1 MTKQENDSLRE
12 FLIANPPVA
21 GASIEESRAAF
32 EARSAEAP
40 IAAGVSVSPID
51 MAGVPS
57 EHLRPADA
65 AAGAVLYLHGGGYV
79 MGSARTHRSL
89 GAAIAVAAQASVY
102 MIDYRLAPEHPFPAA
117 PDDALAAYRSLI
129 DAGQAPQSLAVAGDS
144 AGGGLAV
151 ATLMAARDAG
161 LPMPAACVAIS
172 PWADMTCSGDSY
184 DSKRAFQPN
193 IDRDRIKGTAES
205 FIAGQDTRTPLAS
218 PIFGDLARLP
228 PLLIQVGSEESLLDD
243 SRALHDRAQEAGLE
257 STLELWDDMVHV
269 WHMHHHRLSEGRDAI
284 DRVGGFLSAAWQTR
298 AA

>member
-1 MTKQENDSLRE
+1 
-12 FLIANPPVA
+12 
-21 GASIEESRAAF
+21 
-32 EARSAEAP
+32 
-40 IAAGVSVSPID
+40 
-51 MAGVPS
+51 
-57 EHLRPADA
+57 
-65 AAGAVLYLHGGGYV
+65 
-79 MGSARTHRSL
+79 
-89 GAAIAVAAQASVY
+89 
-102 MIDYRLAPEHPFPAA
+102 
-117 PDDALAAYRSLI
+117 
-129 DAGQAPQSLAVAGDS
+129 
-144 AGGGLAV
+144 
-151 ATLMAARDAG
+151 
-161 LPMPAACVAIS
+161 MPAACVAIS

-205 FIAGQDTRTPLAS
+205 FMAGQDTRTPLAS

-243 SRALHDRAQEAGLE
+243 SCALHDRAQEAGLE